1 MRAPRRFFALFV
13 VKNLSKRKERKGL
26 LLRSNHHPQKDDAHR
41 RLAFVYLDRREQPGP
56 NKYERRE
63 RER

>member
-13 VKNLSKRKERKGL
+13 VKKKDPKKGRKG